1 MSSVTRVLL
10 VGEDEDTCSLAAVVL
25 MQAAVFDVVG
35 PVGSWVEMAN
45 LLLAHSPQVVLLD
58 LDSPGRGVP
67 AALKMA
73 RLLSPPSRFI
83 GLAGDP
89 KVDGALLVDL
99 DALLLKDAPLDQ
111 TLAALGRASSNG
123 WEPVQEVQ
131 SQVEDAS
138 GAIAPDDQTPAAP
151 ADPQVDET
159 VAWTPEPDTLPG
171 EHITTHGTINLVVGP
186 FGSFRSLATFQEALG
201 RLEGVRSVKVR
212 RFYRGTLHA
221 SVQYDGIL
229 PLAER
234 LPALAQFKPRVI
246 ADRAGT
252 MQLAIEMEEAFAPE
266 LAARDST
273 R

>member
-10 VGEDEDTCSLAAVVL
+10 VGEDEDTCSLASVVL

-35 PVGSWVEMAN
+35 PVRSWVEMAN

-99 DALLLKDAPLDQ
+99 DAVLLKDAPIDHALAVLSGASGKSAAHSVVILSASEGSPVGGEMLRYAQHDGVVNLLDGPPSR
-111 TLAALGRASSNG
+111 TAGG
-123 WEPVQEVQ
+123 EPPSIQEVQ
-131 SQVEDAS
+131 SVQEE
-138 GAIAPDDQTPAAP
+138 GNDDHLPA
-151 ADPQVDET
+151 
-159 VAWTPEPDTLPG
+159 
-171 EHITTHGTINLVVGP
+171 HGTINLVAGP
-186 FGSFRSLATFQEALG
+186 FGSFRSLAAFQDALG

-212 RFYRGTLHA
+212 RFYRGTLYA

-229 PLAER
+229 PLGQR
-234 LPALAQFKPRVI
+234 LAGLTQFKPRVI

-252 MQLAIEMEEAFAPE
+252 MQLAIEAEG
-266 LAARDST
+266 
-273 R
+273 